1 MAAGR
6 NLGNEWS
13 RSSLDIFL
21 NHHLYLAGE
30 SSRRQRRRKT
40 AAARSCAGN
49 AAPPTDF
56 LSGVNLFSEVWSITD
71 SISWWEILNVKNVQN
86 DHSVTR
92 LTTYIWY
99 MNYVF
104 SRAVGMLKFLVGTWF
119 IRFENLK
126 ISYNSKELG
135 CILLA
140 KSKSYKP

>member
-1 MAAGR
+1 MAGR

-30 SSRRQRRRKT
+30 SCSRRQQRRDRWRRR
-40 AAARSCAGN
+40 RSGGGN
-49 AAPPTDF
+49 AATTPPTYF

-71 SISWWEILNVKNVQN
+71 SISWWEIYTKRKRQKCIHFWQN

-104 SRAVGMLKFLVGTWF
+104 GRAVGMLNFLVGTWF
-119 IRFENLK
+119 KVNILNSNDKKVFERQ
-126 ISYNSKELG
+126 S
-135 CILLA
+135 
-140 KSKSYKP
+140 